1 MCSYQLP
8 SHFEAGR
15 RAEFHPEYMESVAGA
30 PRGAGAGG
38 MVVGFAIAP
47 GFRLGNAGVVSAH
60 VVYLVPRGNVW

>member
-15 RAEFHPEYMESVAGA
+15 RAEFHLEYMESVAGA
-30 PRGAGAGG
+30 PHGAGAGG

-47 GFRLGNAGVVSAH
+47 GFRLGNAGVVSAR